1 MARVQI
7 DSSRNVTFSGFNS
20 TPQYRDSFSG
30 TDGSYTSWTDVPDPN
45 NFRTQRF
52 VWYQFRDG
60 ADGTPFPDPG
70 YREQNLGGD
79 FRDIVRIDVDATEDY
94 DLSSL
99 VSVAT
104 QQLVDVPAVAEDFD
118 LSSSVSVTTFSP
130 PGVDVDATADYDIS
144 SSVSVSVTE
153 PGSID
158 IGVTEDHDLSS
169 SVAVTTTPPPGVDV
183 DATAD
188 FDLSSSVSVTT
199 AGGPRVF
206 WQYDLPIEWYEV
218 FSFGFRWHVPD
229 ETPNLRPRITDGLT
243 PGGANARYFE
253 NLTLRRDRLG
263 WVLNLAPDN
272 TSPFTQADNAHL
284 SDVFEE
290 RGVLIL
296 KAGGATLRTELQGR
310 DTDEPYRVDF
320 PGTGGDPLV
329 PSSDEGRAYRDFISR
344 LLTTDGSTGG
354 TLFLWNGLGEDPSAV
369 PDIVANA
376 EYELESSVSVAVL
389 KSPSS
394 IDAATDYT
402 LSASVSV
409 GVEAAPVE
417 LPIDIE
423 LTRQATIS
431 TDFSTVWIG
440 TVLDRYIIGSSQS
453 RLMQLTYTDVLGNR
467 NLRIDVGVTI
477 DSDGIPQ
484 VGSTRYDLIGTLE
497 EAALVFL
504 SSDEAHS
511 TEGASDFIIAD
522 TDTTEPYEFRVPPAP
537 MLSSDIL
544 SGDVIL
550 RFEDPFV
557 KVEGDFDF
565 DLTSSVA
572 VVTAKGANIAEDTD
586 FDLTASA
593 TVEIVPNVDITAT
606 AEFTL
611 QSSVTLATA
620 EAVDISVTE
629 DYVFVPLSISEAS
642 PTVVVESNEREDIDI
657 APAGEDT
664 SVDQDFTDFLFE
676 SSVTVITTKEV
687 TMSGMLD
694 VELDSSVA
702 VFTFNELRPPIAIAG
717 RDEYIPSSEVS
728 VTIEANAR
736 VPIDVGISEDIDL
749 DASATV
755 VVSKGANIER
765 DIDLDLTAEATVVT
779 AKGANIEIDED
790 IPFSASALVAVDS
803 SLRPPVN
810 IRPRTQFYSLGSLP
824 VAVITTK
831 GVSIGP
837 GRTFYS
843 LSSSVT
849 VVVATPEPLDPS
861 QISDYASAEK
871 RGLARNSDVYAL
883 VISHPDIDDDIRIV
897 ADSQDMTIDAETYT
911 ALAFRAVPPSFKEGE
926 VPRAALEIDNVG
938 KTLMEWIERTGGGRG
953 AKMIVRQVV
962 RDPSIKSLG
971 YVVWEMPA
979 LPVGVAQITNE
990 SVQVTLAYRTGR
1002 SRPGIKWRHDP
1013 ATSPGLY

>member
-7 DSSRNVTFSGFNS
+7 DASRNVTFSGFNS

-60 ADGTPFPDPG
+60 PDGTPFPDPG

-79 FRDIVRIDVDATEDY
+79 FRDIVRVDIDATGDY
-94 DLSSL
+94 DLSSS

-104 QQLVDVPAVAEDFD
+104 QQLVDVPAVTEDFD
-118 LSSSVSVTTFSP
+118 LSSSVAVATFSP
-130 PGVDVDATADYDIS
+130 PDVDVDATADYDIS

-158 IGVTEDHDLSS
+158 IGATEDHDLSS

-188 FDLSSSVSVTT
+188 FNLSSSVSVTI
-199 AGGPRVF
+199 ARGPRVF

-243 PGGANARYFE
+243 PGAASARYFE

-284 SDVFEE
+284 SDIFEE

-329 PSSDEGRAYRDFISR
+329 PSNDEGRTYRDFISR

-376 EYELESSVSVAVL
+376 EYELESSVSVSVP

-394 IDAATDYT
+394 IDASTDYT

-409 GVEAAPVE
+409 GVEAAPIE

-423 LTRQATIS
+423 LTRQAILS
-431 TDFSTVWIG
+431 TSFSTIWIG
-440 TVLDRYIIGSSQS
+440 TVLDRYIVGSSQS
-453 RLMQLTYTDVLGNR
+453 RMMQLTYTDVLGTR
-467 NLRIDVGVTI
+467 TLRIDVGVTI
-477 DSDGIPQ
+477 DSDGIPRP
-484 VGSTRYDLIGTLE
+484 GSTRYDLIGSLE
-497 EAALVFL
+497 EAALIFL

-522 TDTTEPYEFRVPPAP
+522 TDTAEPYEFQVPPAP

-606 AEFTL
+606 EEYPFT
-611 QSSVTLATA
+611 SEVTLASV
-620 EAVDISVTE
+620 EAVDISFTE
-629 DYVFVPLSISEAS
+629 DYVFVPLSIAEAR
-642 PTVVVESNEREDIDI
+642 PPVAVESNDRVPIDVETEV
-657 APAGEDT
+657 PLYELT
-664 SVDQDFTDFLFE
+664 
-676 SSVTVITTKEV
+676 SSVAVLTTSEV
-687 TMSGMLD
+687 AMSGMLD

-717 RDEYIPSSEVS
+717 RDEYIPLSEVS

-736 VPIDVGISEDIDL
+736 VPIDVGISEDVDL

-765 DIDLDLTAEATVVT
+765 DINLDLTAEATVVT

-790 IPFSASALVAVDS
+790 IPFSASAMVAVDS

-962 RDPSIKSLG
+962 RDPSLTSLG